1 MTRGIANTD
10 VTANVRAISNEEPWS
25 TPPEDWAS
33 SLKGVI
39 HVWYVRPQIREENLA
54 VWARHLSL
62 DELCRAQRFRSPLH
76 QSRFVACRGML
87 RELLAQYLRRDP
99 ERLVLCYGPFG
110 KPELAMSSSRER
122 LHFNLAHCDDVVLF
136 GFCKE
141 CELGVDIE
149 QIRPLPEAE
158 EIARRYFSANE
169 FRCWQS
175 LPAGEKLAAFYHC
188 WTRKE
193 AVLKARG
200 WGIGTGLDAFEV
212 SLSPDKAAVVHM
224 ES

>member
-1 MTRGIANTD
+1 
-10 VTANVRAISNEEPWS
+10 
-25 TPPEDWAS
+25 
-33 SLKGVI
+33 
-39 HVWYVRPQIREENLA
+39 
-54 VWARHLSL
+54 
-62 DELCRAQRFRSPLH
+62 
-76 QSRFVACRGML
+76 
-87 RELLAQYLRRDP
+87 
-99 ERLVLCYGPFG
+99 
-110 KPELAMSSSRER
+110 MSSSRER

-175 LPAGEKLAAFYHC
+175 LPASEKLAAFYHC

-224 ES
+224 ESSMGKASEWALRPLRPRPNCIGALACRTTALPVHCWAWPDNAAAASVSP